1 MEAVTETQVR
11 EALRGVMDPTFD
23 KPMLEIGTLSDVRV
37 ENGRVSLTV
46 ELSAPSDATKDAIR
60 KRVRAALAAVGV
72 GDAELTWKI
81 RVPQREVLGDDP
93 VPGVRNVVLVMSGKG
108 GVGKST
114 VAANL
119 ALAWKRAGLR
129 VGLMDAD
136 MYGPSVPTLFGIQG
150 APFSRDGKKIVPLE
164 RFGVK
169 LMSMGFLVEDPKQ
182 AIVWRG
188 PMLHGALKQFVADV
202 DWGDLDFLVLDLPP
216 GTGDVALSLAQ
227 LFKVTGVVIVT
238 TPQEVALQDV
248 YKGVSMCQKLNLDVL
263 GVVENMSY
271 FVDPTGQRHELFGKG
286 GGAKIAEHAKA
297 PLLGQVPL
305 EQAVREWGDDGTPI
319 VQAAPG
325 SAAAVVLREIADQ
338 LTERIARERFARGG
352 GERVPGDG
360 PKRLRILR

>member
-1 MEAVTETQVR
+1 MPEITESRIR
-11 EALRGVMDPTFD
+11 EALGAVLDPTFE
-23 KPMLEIGTLSDVRV
+23 KPMLEIGTLSDIRV
-37 ENGRVSLTV
+37 TGGHV
-46 ELSAPSDATKDAIR
+46 ELTAELASPSEAVKESARERI
-60 KRVRAALAAVGV
+60 RAALEVIGV
-72 GDAELTWKI
+72 ANADVTWKV
-81 RVPQREVLGDDP
+81 RVPSREVLGDDP

-119 ALAWKRAGLR
+119 ALAWKRSGMR
-129 VGLMDAD
+129 VGLLDAD
-136 MYGPSVPTLFGIQG
+136 MYGPSVPTMFGIQG
-150 APFSRDGKKIVPLE
+150 APFSRDGKRIVPLE

-188 PMLHGALKQFVADV
+188 PMLHGALKQFVTDV

-227 LFKVTGVVIVT
+227 LFKATGVVIVT
-238 TPQEVALQDV
+238 TPQDVALQDV
-248 YKGVSMCQKLNLDVL
+248 YKGVSMCQKLSLTVL

-271 FVDPTGQRHELFGKG
+271 FLDPSGGRHELFGSG
-286 GGAKIAEHAKA
+286 GGAKIAEFAKA

-305 EQAVREWGDDGTPI
+305 EQSVREWSDAGTPV

-325 SAAAVVLREIADQ
+325 SAAAVVLAGVAEK
-338 LTERIARERFARGG
+338 LTERIARDRFERSG